1 MNQKGGAK
9 GMRLNVAKV
18 AAVLKERD
26 MRQKDLVHRTGI
38 SRNTISA
45 VCNRKSCSED
55 TARKIAEAL
64 DVTMDELVEAK

>member
-1 MNQKGGAK
+1 
-9 GMRLNVAKV
+9 MRLNVAKV
-18 AAVLKERD
+18 AAVLKKRD

-55 TARKIAEAL
+55 TARKIAAAL

>member
-1 MNQKGGAK
+1 MNQKGGVK
-9 GMRLNVAKV
+9 MRLDVVKM
-18 AAVLKERD
+18 AAVMKERD
-26 MRQKDLVHRTGI
+26 LRQKDLVHKTGI
-38 SRNTISA
+38 SRNTVSA

>member
-1 MNQKGGAK
+1 
-9 GMRLNVAKV
+9 MRLDVVKM
-18 AAVLKERD
+18 AAVMKERD
-26 MRQKDLVHRTGI
+26 LRQKDLVHKTGI
-38 SRNTISA
+38 SRNTVSA